1 MSDDVYLKL
10 GNRLNENPVKM
21 PLVESFFKLMREFYT
36 EEQAAL
42 AADFP
47 KGEHS
52 LQDLARHFNS
62 EEQELFD
69 FLETMADGGLVF
81 TARTESGD
89 YAYSLTP
96 FFPGAVEFR
105 LMRGTDTPKDR
116 RVARIM
122 TEFNETLETLM
133 AAAAENPEVVKEMIP
148 EGAARTITV
157 ERELPHGKEIYPYEK
172 LSELVNQENSFA
184 ASVCYCRHHEYLLDN
199 PCQVEGVPQYS
210 CLSFGKAADFV
221 VDRKFGKKISKE
233 ECLKILEDVE
243 KAGLIH
249 NTNNFLGSTAFICNC
264 CGCCCGFAKMLKN
277 LDFKALLAVSNFGVV
292 IDEETCTG
300 CGDCLERCPMEALS
314 LADGVVT
321 VNKDHCV
328 GCGNCVSVCPT
339 ESLAMERR
347 SDTKPPE
354 FSEAFGGFEA

>member
-1 MSDDVYLKL
+1 MSEDVYFKL
-10 GNRLNENPVKM
+10 GVRLNENPVKM

-42 AADFP
+42 AVDFP

-52 LQDLARHFNS
+52 LQDLAKHFKRD
-62 EEQELFD
+62 EKELAD

-81 TARTESGD
+81 TTRTEIGD

-96 FFPGAVEFR
+96 FFPGAVEFQ
-105 LMRGTDTPKDR
+105 LMRGVDTPKDR
-116 RVARIM
+116 RIALIM
-122 TEFNETLETLM
+122 TEFNETLESLM
-133 AAAAENPEVVKEMIP
+133 VAAVENPEVAKEMMP

-157 ERELPHGKEIYPYEK
+157 EKDLPHGKEIYPYER

-184 ASVCYCRHHEYLLDN
+184 ASVCYCRHHGYLLDD

-233 ECLKILEDVE
+233 ECLGILEDAE

-249 NTNNFLGSTAFICNC
+249 NTNNFHGYFPIRCYSTNFI
-264 CGCCCGFAKMLKN
+264 
-277 LDFKALLAVSNFGVV
+277 
-292 IDEETCTG
+292 
-300 CGDCLERCPMEALS
+300 LS
-314 LADGVVT
+314 
-321 VNKDHCV
+321 
-328 GCGNCVSVCPT
+328 
-339 ESLAMERR
+339 R
-347 SDTKPPE
+347 S
-354 FSEAFGGFEA
+354 

>member
-1 MSDDVYLKL
+1 MSEDVYFKL
-10 GNRLNENPVKM
+10 GVRLNENPVKM

-42 AADFP
+42 AVDFP

-52 LQDLARHFNS
+52 LQDLAEHFKRD
-62 EEQELFD
+62 EKELAE

-81 TARTESGD
+81 TTRTEIGD
-89 YAYSLTP
+89 YAYSLPP
-96 FFPGAVEFR
+96 FFPGAVEFQ
-105 LMRGTDTPKDR
+105 LMRGVDTPKDR
-116 RVARIM
+116 RIALIM
-122 TEFNETLETLM
+122 TEFNETLESLM
-133 AAAAENPEVVKEMIP
+133 VAAVENPEVAKEMMP

-157 ERELPHGKEIYPYEK
+157 EKDLPHGKEIHPYEK

-184 ASVCYCRHHEYLLDN
+184 ASVCYCRHHGYLLDN

-233 ECLKILEDVE
+233 ECLKILEDAE

-277 LDFKALLAVSNFGVV
+277 LNFKALLVVSNFGVV
-292 IDEETCTG
+292 IDEETCSG

-314 LADGVVT
+314 LVDEVAA
-321 VNKDHCV
+321 VNKEHCV
-328 GCGNCVSVCPT
+328 GCGNCVSVCPA

-354 FSEAFGGFEA
+354 FSEAFAGYEA